1 VVAVERTAGA
11 QFKCGNHGVIFGQAS
26 KSIQSTQMISAA
38 MNLHG
43 DFRRQR
49 SALSV
54 ESPMRG
60 GVRPLGALCSNS
72 DDTDPILIR
81 GKVCEFGA
89 HGRKRSW
96 RIVYSTRL
104 HLIDA
109 CRHALCSA
117 PLLAFAPHHRQPMR
131 RPQCLERCPIVRRS
145 SPVGRNAEQHTQPAA
160 SCLKPVVRTVLG
172 SSA

>member
-1 VVAVERTAGA
+1 MRFSRVVAVERTAGA

-26 KSIQSTQMISAA
+26 EPIRSTQMISAA

-49 SALSV
+49 CGLSV

-81 GKVCEFGA
+81 GKAEVPVWCAWKKTIVENRVQHA
-89 HGRKRSW
+89 AASDRRMQACVMQ
-96 RIVYSTRL
+96 RIP
-104 HLIDA
+104 A
-109 CRHALCSA
+109 CFRAA
-117 PLLAFAPHHRQPMR
+117 P
-131 RPQCLERCPIVRRS
+131 
-145 SPVGRNAEQHTQPAA
+145 PAA
-160 SCLKPVVRTVLG
+160 DVTATVVG
-172 SSA
+172 ASPNQ